1 MNIVAG
7 IGLVVITALLA
18 SCGTAPQESP
28 KLPPPAHD
36 YRVAQIDTG
45 NAPSYE
51 MCRDCPR
58 PTRKTLS
65 GQQLRSPAP
74 APLPQRLT
82 EAPPPKPPRQFKA
95 FIPFEFNSANLTAQA
110 QAQLAAI
117 APVLQLSTQVQV
129 TGYTDDLGGRDLNTK
144 LSDARALSVLIAL
157 RDQLAGRD
165 TAPTL
170 RATGRPLCCYVSDNR
185 TEAQRRP
192 NRRAEVRLTVPDGPA
207 LTKAL
212 QGVPS
217 TTGLREPADAHTA
230 QAPMAGSRT
239 NNQP

>member
-1 MNIVAG
+1 MNFVAG
-7 IGLVVITALLA
+7 LGLVIGMALLA

-28 KLPPPAHD
+28 KLPPPTHD
-36 YRVAQIDTG
+36 YRIAQIDTAD
-45 NAPSYE
+45 APVYA

-58 PTRKTLS
+58 PTPKTLP
-65 GQQLRSPAP
+65 GQQVRVPAA
-74 APLPQRLT
+74 APLPDRLT
-82 EAPPPKPPRQFKA
+82 KAPTPKPPRQFTA
-95 FIPFEFNSANLTAQA
+95 FVPFDFNSANLTAQA
-110 QAQLAAI
+110 KAQLSAI

-129 TGYTDDLGGRDLNTK
+129 TGYTDDLGGRELNTK

-165 TAPTL
+165 TTPTL
-170 RATGRPLCCYVSDNR
+170 RAIGRPLCCYVSDNR
-185 TEAQRRP
+185 TEARRRP

-217 TTGLREPADAHTA
+217 TTGLREPADANTA
-230 QAPMAGSRT
+230 QAPMADSRT